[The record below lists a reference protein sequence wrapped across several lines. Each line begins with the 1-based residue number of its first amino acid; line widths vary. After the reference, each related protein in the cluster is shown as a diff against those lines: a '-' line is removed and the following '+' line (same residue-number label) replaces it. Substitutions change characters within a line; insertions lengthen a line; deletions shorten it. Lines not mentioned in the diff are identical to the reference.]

1 MSYISTYLDLNNYYE
16 AQQAEIQSII
26 NKYTRFINNSTSVNS
41 IESLKSNAESEF
53 DNVKTA
59 AQINDENH
67 TSSEPVESSE
77 TQQSSEVTPEPDES
91 STQTPESPED

>member
-1 MSYISTYLDLNNYYE
+1 MTKQERINEYNKKIEYC
-16 AQQAEIQSII
+16 QSII